1 MVEPE
6 RRGRERRR
14 PPPLLLPSLR
24 NAIRVFKTS
33 AGTIGRPSPKSMSA
47 LASRVRYVAPPV
59 TPTPS
64 PNSPSSAPS
73 QAAGCAATA
82 ALLGG
87 ILVFMLGLGLLGSEF
102 KHLAWRLKAR
112 FWYQQ
117 GVARIEKTDILFREG
132 AYELETTFRL
142 EWGGQIGKSTA
153 HLDPDD
159 PSTVTKEASAQR
171 AARTPIGS
179 LQPCWYWPPDP
190 ENYNV
195 LAPQGLGLG
204 AAWVRLL
211 IPAVVLLVAW
221 EIAGW
226 GWRRVKKWPAAE
238 TSS

>member
-1 MVEPE
+1 
-6 RRGRERRR
+6 
-14 PPPLLLPSLR
+14 
-24 NAIRVFKTS
+24 
-33 AGTIGRPSPKSMSA
+33 
-47 LASRVRYVAPPV
+47 
-59 TPTPS
+59 
-64 PNSPSSAPS
+64 
-73 QAAGCAATA
+73 
-82 ALLGG
+82 
-87 ILVFMLGLGLLGSEF
+87 MLGLGLLGSEF
-102 KHLAWRLKAR
+102 HRLAWRIKAH

-117 GVARIEKTDILFREG
+117 GVARIEKMDILFREG
-132 AYELETTFRL
+132 AYELETTFHL
-142 EWGGQIGKSTA
+142 EWDGKIGKSTA
-153 HLDPDD
+153 RLDPDD

-171 AARTPIGS
+171 AARTPVGS

-226 GWRRVKKWPAAE
+226 GRRRMKEWPAAE